1 MWKRQAHKILLF
13 VRIFVKTFYLL
24 VAVSLGRQTG
34 HGVTADKQSIY
45 RLGTEDSM
53 KILNYGSLNLDRVY
67 DVPHFAA
74 AQETILCS
82 GYGEFL
88 GGKGLNQSVA
98 LARAGS
104 VVFHLGAVGHDGA
117 SFFNRL
123 QEEGVDVRFL
133 TQLDTVS
140 GHAVIQNTE
149 GQNCI
154 IVCNGANGMVTR
166 ERIREAIGRFEA
178 GDVLLLQ
185 NEVAN
190 VAYSMER
197 AEEQGM
203 KVVFNASPIT
213 PEISDYPLE
222 LVDVFVVN
230 EVEARALAE
239 TEETEYEAV
248 LRKMAERFPEAA
260 IVMTVGAD
268 GVLYRDA
275 RESLRCGAYRV
286 PVVDTTAAGDTFC
299 GYFIAGLAE
308 GLPVR
313 DNLERAGMAS
323 ALAIGKKGASNSIP
337 GRREVEDFRV
347 AWPQEAAD

>member
-1 MWKRQAHKILLF
+1 
-13 VRIFVKTFYLL
+13 
-24 VAVSLGRQTG
+24 
-34 HGVTADKQSIY
+34 
-45 RLGTEDSM
+45 M

-98 LARAGS
+98 LARAGAE
-104 VVFHLGAVGHDGA
+104 VFHLGAVGKDGA
-117 SFFNRL
+117 PFLDCLR
-123 QEEGVDVRFL
+123 EEGVNVSYLDR
-133 TQLDTVS
+133 LDTVS
-140 GHAVIQNTE
+140 GHAVIQNAA

-154 IVCNGANGMVTR
+154 IVCSGANGMVSR
-166 ERIREAIGRFEA
+166 ARIREAVGQFEA
-178 GDVLLLQ
+178 GDMLLLQ

-197 AEEQGM
+197 AKEQGM

-213 PEISDYPLE
+213 SEIASYPLD

-230 EVEARALAE
+230 EVEARALADV
-239 TEETEYEAV
+239 EETEYDAV
-248 LRKMAERFPEAA
+248 LGKMAERFPGSA

-268 GVLYRDA
+268 GVLYRDVNG
-275 RESLRCGAYRV
+275 RLRCGAYRV

-299 GYFIAGLAE
+299 GYFIAGLAQ

-313 DNLERAGMAS
+313 ENLERAGMAS

-337 GRREVEDFRV
+337 GRRQVEEFRV
-347 AWPQEAAD
+347 CWPWEAAD